1 MKVKMFG
8 ESSLTLLHPG
18 SIAAF
23 RTRFR
28 TRFGI
33 SGSVFGGKL
42 FFQHHHNVVRLI
54 TFLSNCFKDCLV
66 THLCCPCAISQLA
79 LEIDDID
86 RAKK

>member
-1 MKVKMFG
+1 MFG

-33 SGSVFGGKL
+33 SGSVFGGK
-42 FFQHHHNVVRLI
+42 F
-54 TFLSNCFKDCLV
+54 FLSTPPRYHKVFFFSKIALSHIYAALV
-66 THLCCPCAISQLA
+66 QYLNL
-79 LEIDDID
+79 
-86 RAKK
+86 R

>member
-33 SGSVFGGKL
+33 SGSVFGGK
-42 FFQHHHNVVRLI
+42 FSFQHHQVII
-54 TFLSNCFKDCLV
+54 TWSNWLRFFQIVSKIALSHIYAVLV
-66 THLCCPCAISQLA
+66 QYLNL
-79 LEIDDID
+79 
-86 RAKK
+86 R

>member
-1 MKVKMFG
+1 MQIKMFG

-33 SGSVFGGKL
+33 SGSVFGGK
-42 FFQHHHNVVRLI
+42 FSFQHHHNMVL
-54 TFLSNCFKDCLV
+54 LV
-66 THLCCPCAISQLA
+66 TFFQIVSKIA
-79 LEIDDID
+79 LSHIYAVLVQYLNL
-86 RAKK
+86 R